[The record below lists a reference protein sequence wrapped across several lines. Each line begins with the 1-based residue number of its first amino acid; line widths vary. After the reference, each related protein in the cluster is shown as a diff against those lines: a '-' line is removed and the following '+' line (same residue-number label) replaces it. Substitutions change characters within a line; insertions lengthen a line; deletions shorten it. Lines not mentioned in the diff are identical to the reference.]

1 MTEPKKVTKG
11 TIIRTIVLFI
21 ALVNAIL
28 MMFGKQMLPIGES
41 DIEGAVNAVYAAI
54 SAVAVVIASIVT
66 WWKNNSF
73 TKAAIAADKRKKELQ
88 RRW

>member
-1 MTEPKKVTKG
+1 MSTKQKISKG
-11 TIIRTIVLFI
+11 TIIRTTVLFI
-21 ALVNAIL
+21 TLLNSIL

-73 TKAAIAADKRKKELQ
+73 TKAAIAADKKKKELQ

>member
-1 MTEPKKVTKG
+1 MNTQQKISKG
-11 TIIRTIVLFI
+11 TIIRTIVLLI
-21 ALVNAIL
+21 TLVNSVL
-28 MMFGKQMLPIGES
+28 MMFGKQLLPIGENEV
-41 DIEGAVNAVYAAI
+41 EGAVNAVYAAI
-54 SAVAVVIASIVT
+54 SAVAVVIASLVT

>member
-1 MTEPKKVTKG
+1 MNTKQKISKG
-11 TIIRTIVLFI
+11 TIIRTTVLFI
-21 ALVNAIL
+21 TLLNSIL
-28 MMFGKQMLPIGES
+28 MVFGKQMLPIGES
-41 DIEGAVNAVYAAI
+41 DVEGAVNAVYAAI